1 MPSSNPKA
9 KARATVRDRQSRS
22 RNTTPAPS
30 VPSDVKS
37 ENRRRNLARSVSP
50 YLHTS
55 LVQPAARAARLSST
69 PLLDLFDPHSSSI
82 PSSASLNVISNSIKT
97 QILNVIEGRDTAC
110 DQMMREL
117 ASRKKERIERDRIRD
132 LEQAKRMEQERRQ
145 KARKATSKTGLPSV
159 PGQDRPMAVGAHGVA
174 RQDGGSDRRGTS
186 CVHSSDPTDQADTSP
201 MSSVAS
207 HAPSASDPTA
217 KEPGT
222 PNSEDVPHQP
232 PPAATVQQYQVFGED
247 PSTFPDPTIYEIR
260 TVTDDMPEEEK
271 KEIFGVAEY
280 PPSDLYDLTAGVPP
294 DRDFSSA
301 KPASQIG
308 ASTFQNF
315 VEPYLKLLT
324 QEDMAFLAERGDR
337 SNIFHIP
344 KRGRSYKENWA
355 EEDGTMVL
363 DDDFLKLAPNE
374 ARGGIELMNDDMAET
389 DNISTG
395 PTTARWLSLIQPVTR
410 FAQDAQ
416 SAVNGASSNDM
427 DIDGENG
434 EPRVEPQQA
443 ATTFPESTWRNVPHQ
458 PPAPDYGTLDARL
471 IEELRYAGFL
481 SAADGQ
487 KLPDYNDVADD
498 EVTARLRYLQR
509 ELRRVSIMNG
519 ARKARALEIATERM
533 AVQEWQGI
541 ADDLDGQLN
550 QAYMKRTRAGSK
562 PKKQVKRPGGAPAG
576 GAVTGVARP
585 GGGVGEPIRSLMER
599 RQQWNDLI
607 GPVVSHGQIN
617 IPKTTIFDKESMERL
632 KKAEHENWVDED
644 DSAVD

>member
-9 KARATVRDRQSRS
+9 KARASARDRQSHS

-30 VPSDVKS
+30 VASDVRS

-50 YLHTS
+50 YLQTS

-69 PLLDLFDPHSSSI
+69 PLLDLFDPHSTAGI
-82 PSSASLNVISNSIKT
+82 PSSASLSVISNSIKT
-97 QILNVIEGRDTAC
+97 QIINVIEGRDTAC

-132 LEQAKRMEQERRQ
+132 LEQVKRLEQERRQ
-145 KARKATSKTGLPSV
+145 KARKMTNKAGLPSV
-159 PGQDRPMAVGAHGVA
+159 PGQDRPLAVGAHGVA

-186 CVHSSDPTDQADTSP
+186 RAGAIGPTDQADTSP

-207 HAPSASDPTA
+207 HEPSAPDPVG
-217 KEPGT
+217 KEGT
-222 PNSEDVPHQP
+222 PNSEDAPHQP

-260 TVTDDMPEEEK
+260 PVRDDMPEERK
-271 KEIFGVAEY
+271 KEIFGVAGY

-301 KPASQIG
+301 KPASQIS
-308 ASTFQNF
+308 ATTFQNF
-315 VEPYLKLLT
+315 VEPYLKPLA
-324 QEDMAFLAERGDR
+324 QEDMAFLSERGDR
-337 SNIFHIP
+337 SDIFDIP
-344 KRGRSYKENWA
+344 KRGRSYKEHWA

-363 DDDFLKLAPNE
+363 DEDFLKLPPNE
-374 ARGGIELMNDDMAET
+374 ARGGIELMNDEMAET
-389 DNISTG
+389 DNISAG
-395 PTTARWLSLIQPVTR
+395 PTAARWLSLVQPVTR

-416 SAVNGASSNDM
+416 AANGASSNDM
-427 DIDGENG
+427 DVDSENGG

-443 ATTFPESTWRNVPHQ
+443 ATAFPENTWRNVPHQ
-458 PPAPDYGTLDARL
+458 PPAPDYGSLDARL
-471 IEELRYAGFL
+471 LEELRYTGFL

-487 KLPDYNDVADD
+487 KPVDYNDVADD

-509 ELRRVSIMNG
+509 ELRRVSVLNG
-519 ARKARALEIATERM
+519 ARKARVLEISMERM

-562 PKKQVKRPGGAPAG
+562 PKKQVKRPSGAPAG
-576 GAVTGVARP
+576 ATVTGVARP

-599 RQQWNDLI
+599 RAQWNELI
-607 GPVVSHGQIN
+607 GPVVNHGQLN
-617 IPKTTIFDKESMERL
+617 VPKTSVFDKESMERL
-632 KKAEHENWVDED
+632 KKAELECWVDED
-644 DSAVD
+644 DPE

>member
-9 KARATVRDRQSRS
+9 KARATARDRQSRS

-30 VPSDVKS
+30 VTSDVKS
-37 ENRRRNLARSVSP
+37 ESRRRNLGRSVSP
-50 YLHTS
+50 YLQTS
-55 LVQPAARAARLSST
+55 LVQSATRARLSST
-69 PLLDLFDPHSSSI
+69 PLLDLFDPHSSAGI
-82 PSSASLNVISNSIKT
+82 PSSSSLNVISNSIKT
-97 QILNVIEGRDTAC
+97 QILSVIEGRDHAC

-132 LEQAKRMEQERRQ
+132 LEQAKRLEQERRQ
-145 KARKATSKTGLPSV
+145 KSRKTTNKAGLPNV

-186 CVHSSDPTDQADTSP
+186 CVDSFGPTDQVDTSP

-207 HAPSASDPTA
+207 RAPSASDPNP

-222 PNSEDVPHQP
+222 PNSEDAPHQP
-232 PPAATVQQYQVFGED
+232 PPAATIQQYQVFGED

-260 TVTDDMPEEEK
+260 PVTDDMTEEEK
-271 KEIFGVAEY
+271 KEIYGVAGY

-301 KPASQIG
+301 KPASQIS

-315 VEPYLKLLT
+315 VEPYLKPLT
-324 QEDMAFLAERGDR
+324 QEDIAFLMERGDR

-344 KRGRSYKENWA
+344 RRGRSYKENWA

-363 DDDFLKLAPNE
+363 DEDFLKLPPNE

-395 PTTARWLSLIQPVTR
+395 PTAARWLSLVQPVTR

-416 SAVNGASSNDM
+416 SAVNGASLNDM
-427 DIDGENG
+427 DVDSENGG

-458 PPAPDYGTLDARL
+458 PPAPDYSSLDARL

-481 SAADGQ
+481 SAADSQ

-509 ELRRVSIMNG
+509 ELRRVSILNG
-519 ARKARALEIATERM
+519 ARKARVLEIATERM

-562 PKKQVKRPGGAPAG
+562 PKKQVKRPGAPAG
-576 GAVTGVARP
+576 GGVAGVARP

-644 DSAVD
+644 DIAAD